1 MWEMWEMVRKMTKRQ
16 REEQRKRNIS
26 KEKLFTVLNSFICT
40 VINITDI
47 SFMSLK

>member
-1 MWEMWEMVRKMTKRQ
+1 VRNRKVMWEMVRKMTKRQ

-26 KEKLFTVLNSFICT
+26 KEKLFTVLNST